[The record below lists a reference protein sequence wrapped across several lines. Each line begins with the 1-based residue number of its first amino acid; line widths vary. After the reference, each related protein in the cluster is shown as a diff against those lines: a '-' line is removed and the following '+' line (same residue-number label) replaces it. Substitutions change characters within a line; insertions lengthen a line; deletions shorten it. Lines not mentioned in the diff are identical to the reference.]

1 MKTLFSRRSAMSP
14 RVLAAAIA
22 TLSAVALAQSDDY
35 SAPPMVPVDAPVDQP
50 PPAPPPQQPQQQ
62 SDDPQQQLEE
72 QSHQPVQP
80 LPADYVPPQQQ
91 YPQQPQQYPQQYQQ
105 PQYQQAPPQQ
115 RRNQRPE
122 PEPVFEG
129 TILESRRTKHFLGLA
144 TANIGLF
151 TAPPGFTFN
160 LRAEADIGKI
170 PLLVGYTAFI
180 PDATYNSINHF
191 TAMTGW
197 SIFSTDPITWRAL
210 GGVDVIDF
218 DGTVALGA
226 VFGTTF
232 RSMFA
237 RSVGVDLAA
246 MFTPLPFR
254 QLELRA
260 AIVFQFGRVFELQ
273 LGWRYQAIDATQSGN
288 LATLFDIAPAV
299 NGPSAAIGLTF

>member
-1 MKTLFSRRSAMSP
+1 MKTTFNRLSGMSP
-14 RVLAAAIA
+14 RVLAAALA
-22 TLSAVALAQSDDY
+22 MLSVAAFAQSDDY
-35 SAPPMVPVDAPVDQP
+35 SAPPMVPVDAPADSQQP
-50 PPAPPPQQPQQQ
+50 PPMPPAQAPQQQ
-62 SDDPQQQLEE
+62 QQPSDDQQLQE

-80 LPADYVPPQQQ
+80 LPGDYVPPQQQ
-91 YPQQPQQYPQQYQQ
+91 QYPDQQQYQQ
-105 PQYQQAPPQQ
+105 QYQQAPPQQ
-115 RRNQRPE
+115 PRRNQRAE

-129 TILESRRTKHFLGLA
+129 TVLESRRTKHFLGLA

-151 TAPPGFTFN
+151 AAPANFTFN

-170 PLLVGYTAFI
+170 PVFVGYTAFI
-180 PDATYNSINHF
+180 PDAEYNSINHF

-210 GGVDVIDF
+210 GGIDVIDY

-273 LGWRYQAIDATQSGN
+273 LGWRYQAIDATQGGN
-288 LATLFDIAPAV
+288 LATLFEIAPSV